1 MRIAIDATPLTCATG
16 GIRRYVVELTRA
28 LALETPDDD
37 IVLLTDQPGWE
48 VPEELRALPNV
59 QAPPPDSHPLRG
71 ILREKL
77 RAKWWSAGLPAA
89 LAHHRIDV
97 FHGADFAVPYLPLR
111 PSVLTVHDL
120 SPWKEPPLGAVG
132 SGRIRSRTPFL
143 FGLAT
148 LIVTPTGA
156 VKREL
161 MDRFAIPSSRIAVTP
176 LAARDDWRPVSDT
189 VVTDGLRARGL
200 RQPFLAALATPQPR
214 KNIERLMEAWQAA
227 RNLCPNL
234 GLVCVGSLH
243 GDTIKRYRQEGLEIF
258 PFLSDSEWRTLL
270 SGAVAFVY
278 PSLYE
283 GFGLPVLEAMQ
294 LGVPVITSQD
304 AAIREVAGAAA
315 LHVDVANTKLL
326 TAALVEVSTNSGL
339 RAELKAKGIQRSA
352 QFCWRATAVL
362 TRQSYVEAI
371 RRF

>member
-28 LALETPDDD
+28 LALHSADDE
-37 IVLLTDQPGWE
+37 IVLLTDQDGWE
-48 VPEELRALPNV
+48 IPEKLRGLANV
-59 QAPPPDSHPLRG
+59 QAPPARSHR
-71 ILREKL
+71 L

-89 LAHHRIDV
+89 LARHRIDV
-97 FHGADFAVPYLPLR
+97 FHGTDFAVPYLPLR

-132 SGRIRSRTPFL
+132 SGRVRSRTPFL
-143 FGLAT
+143 FGLPT
-148 LIVTPTGA
+148 LIVTPTEA

-161 MDRFAIPSSRIAVTP
+161 TDHFSIARSRITVTP
-176 LAARDDWRPVSDT
+176 LAASDEWFPISDT
-189 VVTDGLRARGL
+189 VVTEGLQARGL
-200 RQPFLAALATPQPR
+200 RQPYLAALATPQPR
-214 KNIERLMEAWQAA
+214 KNVESLLQAWQMA
-227 RNLCPNL
+227 RTLCPNL
-234 GLVCVGSLH
+234 GLVCVGTLQ
-243 GDTIKRYRQEGLEIF
+243 GDTIKRYGREGLDII
-258 PFLSDSEWRTLL
+258 PFLPDPEWQILL

-304 AAIREVAGAAA
+304 AAIREVAGTAA
-315 LHVDVANTKLL
+315 LHVDVTNRKSL

-339 RAELKAKGIQRSA
+339 RAELKSKGIQRSA
-352 QFCWRATAVL
+352 QFGWRATASL